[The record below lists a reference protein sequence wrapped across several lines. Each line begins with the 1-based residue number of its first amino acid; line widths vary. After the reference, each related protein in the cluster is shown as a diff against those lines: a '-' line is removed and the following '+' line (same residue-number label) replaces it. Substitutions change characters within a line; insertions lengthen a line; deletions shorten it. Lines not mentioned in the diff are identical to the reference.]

1 MNAQHPSTEST
12 GRRVVANL
20 ALTLDGS
27 FHGAGG
33 PYDLA
38 PIVRYAVTD
47 VARDHLARF
56 IGTATTAVLG
66 RVNAEGFLGFW
77 PALIGA
83 DGVDPRD
90 EAYARW
96 LVATEKVVLS
106 STLTDVPGENVRV
119 RNAPADEVVAELR
132 DTGEGDI
139 LVNSSPSVIKQLL
152 AADAI
157 DRLELLVVPE
167 VAGGGSRLLEAGL
180 PATRWTL
187 ARHEAGGQGELSL
200 TYDRVR

>member
-1 MNAQHPSTEST
+1 MNAQHPITRSTS
-12 GRRVVANL
+12 RRVVANL

-33 PYDLA
+33 PDDLA

-47 VARDHLARF
+47 VARNHMARF
-56 IGTATTAVLG
+56 ISTATTAVLG

-77 PALIGA
+77 PALISS

-90 EAYARW
+90 EAYAKW

-106 STLTDVPGENVRV
+106 TTLTDAPGENSRV
-119 RNAPADEVVAELR
+119 RNAPAAEVVAELR
-132 DTGEGDI
+132 DVGVGDI
-139 LVNSSPSVIKQLL
+139 LVNSSPSVIQELL
-152 AADAI
+152 AADEV

-167 VAGGGSRLLEAGL
+167 LAGGGTRLFEAGL

-187 ARHEAGGQGELSL
+187 ARHEAGEQGELSL
-200 TYDRVR
+200 TYDRAR